1 MYDYD
6 YETDVLLVLRLLK
19 YLQEQDQTAATSLI
33 QWQKKFDP
41 DMMYELA
48 ESIIWEIFADV
59 EFESDTDWENSIA
72 NFSHPIIDRLYELGG
87 RLNRIQGSPAGS
99 WQRKIHDIVEFYVCG
114 ASYSIMD
121 LNVTAIESFIQIKVL
136 FSPDC
141 YEPLLF
147 GNSMVDVL
155 LYCQREC
162 QRLEGLLQLEGEIT
176 ESQGGEEAA

>member
-6 YETDVLLVLRLLK
+6 YETEVLLVLRLLK
-19 YLQEQDQTAATSLI
+19 YLQEQNRAAATSLI

-59 EFESDTDWENSIA
+59 EFDSDTEWENSIA
-72 NFSHPIIDRLYELGG
+72 NFSHPIIDRLYELGCRLSNLQG
-87 RLNRIQGSPAGS
+87 RSAGS
-99 WQRKIHDIVEFYVCG
+99 WRRKIHDIVEFYVCG

-121 LNVTAIESFIQIKVL
+121 LDVTAIENVVQIKVL

-141 YEPLLF
+141 YEPILF

-155 LYCQREC
+155 LHCQREC
-162 QRLEGLLQLEGEIT
+162 RRLEEVLRLGGETTGNQI
-176 ESQGGEEAA
+176 GEEAA